1 MLTSLSAHSTCP
13 FSVNNKTSKYTSL
26 VLHSIQNQL
35 LPQGHQKQNFYELC
49 SYSLLTSDSVQSHNY
64 LFGRFKDDLRERFQW
79 KMKPCKC
86 RVPAKAGGEKITGP
100 KYMVFYQN
108 VRKQL
113 VSILTVPKSN
123 YVVFDFTAQ
132 VWDFVDL

>member
-1 MLTSLSAHSTCP
+1 MHNSTCL
-13 FSVNNKTSKYTSL
+13 FSVNNKTSKYISV
-26 VLHSIQNQL
+26 VLHSIQNL
-35 LPQGHQKQNFYELC
+35 FLPQGHQKQNFC
-49 SYSLLTSDSVQSHNY
+49 KINSYSLLYPGSVQSHNY
-64 LFGRFKDDLRERFQW
+64 LFGRFKDDLREHFQW

-132 VWDFVDL
+132 V